1 MRYVQG
7 MHGGELSR
15 AAASFGIK
23 AENLTDFSGNA
34 NVFAAEITR
43 RLCRGAPYP
52 FINYPASDC
61 GGLCAA
67 IAAHEAVQPENVLC
81 GNGAAELIWLTLRVL
96 APQSVL
102 FLGPVFSE
110 WIRAC
115 NALGIGCQIITPPA
129 EVEFA
134 CTGEILN
141 RLWESRAELAVL
153 CSPNNPGGITYDNLG
168 NILAVLRTPRV
179 LVDLSY
185 REFLH
190 GKPEYAWHS
199 WPALHSARGR
209 GAEIYSL
216 HSFTKFFCCPG
227 IRLGYLV
234 GEGRSIAGLAAQTP
248 AWSVGT
254 FAQNMGL
261 AFLEHLDEYRNSLK
275 ELVPARYDL
284 GANLWRMELFDQEFL
299 LEGPNFFCCGLR
311 RAERESGRKGRA
323 GKLQN
328 ELLRQG
334 VLVRDCD
341 NIPGMPPGFVRIQV
355 RGRDDNE
362 KLLHALRKIR

>member
-1 MRYVQG
+1 MRYTQG
-7 MHGGELSR
+7 MHGGELAR
-15 AAASFGIK
+15 AAASFGLK
-23 AENLTDFSGNA
+23 PENVTDFSSNA
-34 NVFAAEITR
+34 NVFAQEITR
-43 RLCRGAPYP
+43 RLCGESPYP
-52 FINYPASDC
+52 FINYPASDSAE
-61 GGLCAA
+61 LCAA
-67 IAAHEAVQPENVLC
+67 IATHESVKPENILC
-81 GNGAAELIWLTLRVL
+81 GNGAADLIWLALHAL
-96 APQSVL
+96 KPASVL

-129 EVEFA
+129 EDEFA
-134 CTGEILN
+134 CTAEILN
-141 RLWESRAELAVL
+141 RLWESRAELAVV
-153 CSPNNPGGITYDNLG
+153 CSPNNPGGVTYDNLG

-190 GKPEYAWHS
+190 GKPEYAWHA
-199 WPALHSARGR
+199 WPALHEARGR
-209 GAEIYSL
+209 GAEIYGL

-234 GEGRSIAGLAAQTP
+234 GEARAIAALGAQTP
-248 AWSVGT
+248 AWSVAP
-254 FAQNMGL
+254 FAQNLGL
-261 AFLEHLDEYRNSLK
+261 AFLEHLEAYRESLG

-284 GANLWRMELFDQEFL
+284 GANLWRMELFEPDL
-299 LEGPNFFCCGLR
+299 VLEGPNFFCCGLKKD
-311 RAERESGRKGRA
+311 GNLKGRA

-328 ELLRQG
+328 ELLRRG

-355 RGRDDNE
+355 RGREDNE
-362 KLLHALRKIR
+362 KLLHALRKAQAV